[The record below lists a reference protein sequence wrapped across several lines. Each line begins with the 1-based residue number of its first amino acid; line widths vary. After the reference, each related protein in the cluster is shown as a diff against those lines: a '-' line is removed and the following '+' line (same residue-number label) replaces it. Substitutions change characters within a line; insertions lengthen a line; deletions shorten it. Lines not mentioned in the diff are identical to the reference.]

1 MEFEYY
7 VPRAIFEQ
15 FSIEYRKSFLSKKLK
30 EKAMMGVDVSSFSEK
45 TQKDI
50 ARNYLKNHQNT
61 LFTLQD
67 SYNS

>member
-15 FSIEYRKSFLSKKLK
+15 FSIEYWKSFLDKKLSQ
-30 EKAMMGVDVSSFSEK
+30 KAMLSINIHSLSEN

-61 LFTLQD
+61 VFTLED
-67 SYNS
+67 SYES

>member
-7 VPRAIFEQ
+7 VPRSIFEQ

-30 EKAMMGVDVSSFSEK
+30 EKAMKGINISSLPEE

-50 ARNYLKNHQNT
+50 ARNYLMGHPNRV
-61 LFTLQD
+61 FMLQD
-67 SYNS
+67 SYDS